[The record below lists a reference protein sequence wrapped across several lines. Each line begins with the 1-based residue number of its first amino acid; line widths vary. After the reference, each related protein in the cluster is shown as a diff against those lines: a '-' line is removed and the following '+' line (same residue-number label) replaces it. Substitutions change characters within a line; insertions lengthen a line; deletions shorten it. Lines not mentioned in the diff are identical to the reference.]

1 MAMPFFYDINSF
13 TLIVRLPFCLFLRI
27 FSIIDLSY
35 NIIVKYSYDAYGNIL
50 EEVSNEIG
58 LLNPF
63 RYKGYY
69 YDNETKL
76 YYCNSRYYSSE
87 LCRFISIDSVYYLE
101 PENINGL
108 NLYCYCMNDPI
119 NNVDHSGHFG
129 IVVLIGVEYIR
140 KNI

>member
-1 MAMPFFYDINSF
+1 M
-13 TLIVRLPFCLFLRI
+13 
-27 FSIIDLSY
+27 SY

-58 LLNPF
+58 LLNLF

-87 LCRFISIDSVYYLE
+87 LCRFISIDSINYLE

-119 NNVDHSGHFG
+119 NNVDHSGYFG